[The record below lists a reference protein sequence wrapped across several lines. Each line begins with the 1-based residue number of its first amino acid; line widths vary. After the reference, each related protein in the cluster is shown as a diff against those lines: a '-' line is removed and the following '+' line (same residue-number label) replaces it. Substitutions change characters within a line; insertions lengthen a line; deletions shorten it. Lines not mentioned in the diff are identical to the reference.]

1 MNILLP
7 ILAAVLFIV
16 IVALYVKGRDYAKTF
31 DGELRN
37 LICKIREYP
46 VDLAHFKHL
55 EREFERLNKMKRKNR
70 EQIRVAWVE
79 YARKFIQFFNDE
91 TI

>member
-7 ILAAVLFIV
+7 ILAAVLFMAVVVLI
-16 IVALYVKGRDYAKTF
+16 VKGSDDAKTF
-31 DGELRN
+31 DGELRFV
-37 LICKIREYP
+37 IWKIRNSP
-46 VDLAHFKHL
+46 VDLTHFKHL

-70 EQIRVAWVE
+70 EQIQVAWVE

-91 TI
+91 K